1 MWFIS
6 ITTEYFEKLV
16 SRIQGKG
23 GSHLGAPHT
32 KVGPCD
38 SDISYG
44 NLINSTACLF
54 YSDLIDFIVLPISAI
69 RRM

>member
-23 GSHLGAPHT
+23 GSHPGAPHT

-38 SDISYG
+38 SDISYA
-44 NLINSTACLF
+44 NFIS
-54 YSDLIDFIVLPISAI
+54 YSL
-69 RRM
+69 